1 MSSDFFMQLSEALA
15 RTHINRLTSSGGFR
29 CSQRCHASGW
39 ALMLFSMFVSEV
51 ARLHERV
58 EHSYWRGL
66 NFYGAMVSCG
76 DRADR
81 SNGTEF
87 PSRDLLFGT
96 VI

>member
-1 MSSDFFMQLSEALA
+1 MLAALSRKRLGSDVVQYVCK
-15 RTHINRLTSSGGFR
+15 RSGR
-29 CSQRCHASGW
+29 IW
-39 ALMLFSMFVSEV
+39 
-51 ARLHERV
+51 HERA
-58 EHSYWRGL
+58 EHPHWRGL